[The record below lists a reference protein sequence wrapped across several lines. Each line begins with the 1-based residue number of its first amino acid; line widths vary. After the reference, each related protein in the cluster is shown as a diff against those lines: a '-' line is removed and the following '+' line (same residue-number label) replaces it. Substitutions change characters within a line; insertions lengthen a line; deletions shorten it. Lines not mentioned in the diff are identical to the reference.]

1 MDLGKVRRSTV
12 WENFIVDS
20 HNETYAIC
28 TLCGHNVFR
37 GKCKSTTAMRR
48 HLQLKHGKNMGIPYK
63 KPTEHSTFNISSV
76 YPYPNT
82 VMPSI
87 VPKVSKQRDAQL
99 ALRLVIM
106 CSMECLPFD
115 FIQSQS
121 FSSFCSTAG
130 ISENFTIPTDDNMKS
145 CLLGF
150 SNQITFKISQE
161 LYVSCSYCSLTIE
174 SYPLISGSYVLQIGC
189 YWITDNFVYKSAI
202 LGARIYNPNSASV
215 QILSNLIQSILQPY
229 APITHKIIAIVVDSV
244 SIISDSV
251 YALISKQFLPSNV
264 SVMICF
270 SDTIDRLFKSIL
282 FMKTHENLDLLHFIT
297 VLHKVID
304 IFQNDYNLCNKW
316 NKELKYKSISIRE
329 NDCWVCLLNSL
340 VNLEKQWSLF
350 QEFIKNYIPEDL
362 KTDFYSPQFR
372 SSLQELIDVMSP
384 LLEIVHMSFSEKY
397 HTISCIYPILR
408 TCAMLFLRDPTPQDD
423 WVLPLTHVGCE
434 LRSMIQKEFAVPWSA
449 TPNIIIP
456 LASVLDPRYKDM
468 VIFNEEEKKQI
479 KEFFVKDVEFSSSKK
494 IIPSLSN
501 SNSNSINSN
510 DSNSNNNS
518 NNNGNNNRMNKTSSF
533 SVYKAL
539 KDYKNLFS
547 SSSSSKPTITTTTS
561 TSTTATASAI
571 ASSTDLLSSYNV
583 QGQELPPPLNV
594 GVNNINQAKIDA
606 NAIVNDYFG
615 HDVNPDDS
623 MDVLKWWSTHKYKYD
638 SVTST
643 VKKYFCIPL
652 TSSPRDQIFSS
663 TPNEFYNKRFK
674 LEDSVAECCIMIRC
688 NINDYVD
695 EKSDFAVHA
704 IV

>member
-1 MDLGKVRRSTV
+1 MDLGKVRRSAV

-20 HNETYAIC
+20 HNDTYAIC

-48 HLQLKHGKNMGIPYK
+48 HLQLKHGKNMGIQYK
-63 KPTEHSTFNISSV
+63 RPTEHSNFNISTV

-82 VMPSI
+82 IMPTVVS
-87 VPKVSKQRDAQL
+87 KVSKQRDAQL

-115 FIQSQS
+115 FIQTPT
-121 FSSFCSTAG
+121 FSSFCTTAG

-174 SYPLISGSYVLQIGC
+174 CYPLISGTYVLQIGC
-189 YWITDNFVYKSAI
+189 YWITENFVYKSAI
-202 LGARIYNPNSASV
+202 LGARIYNPNSVTV
-215 QILSNLIQSILQPY
+215 QTLSNLIQSILQPY
-229 APITHKIIAIVVDSV
+229 APITPKIIAIVIDSV

-251 YALISKQFLPSNV
+251 YLLINKQFLPSNV

-282 FMKTHENLDLLHFIT
+282 FMKTNENLDLLHFIT
-297 VLHKVID
+297 ILHKVID
-304 IFQNDYNLCNKW
+304 IYQNDYQLCNKW
-316 NKELKYKSISIRE
+316 NKELKYKPISIRE
-329 NDCWVCLLNSL
+329 NDGWVCLLNSL
-340 VNLEKQWSLF
+340 INLEKQWTIF
-350 QEFIKNYIPEDL
+350 QDFVKNYIPEDL
-362 KTDFYSPQFR
+362 KIDFYSSQFR

-408 TCAMLFLRDPTPQDD
+408 TCAMLFLRDPTPEDD
-423 WVLPLTHVGCE
+423 WVLPLTSVGCE
-434 LRSMIQKEFAVPWSA
+434 LRSLIQKEFAIPWSA

-468 VIFNEEEKKQI
+468 IIFNEEEKKQI
-479 KEFFVKDVEFSSSKK
+479 KEFFVKDVEFLSSKK
-494 IIPSLSN
+494 IIPTISN
-501 SNSNSINSN
+501 N
-510 DSNSNNNS
+510 NNNS
-518 NNNGNNNRMNKTSSF
+518 NNSSDINNNINKMNKTSSF

-539 KDYKNLFS
+539 KEYKNLFS
-547 SSSSSKPTITTTTS
+547 TPSRNSSSSPATIPVPLTTTT
-561 TSTTATASAI
+561 TGD
-571 ASSTDLLSSYNV
+571 DLLTNY
-583 QGQELPPPLNV
+583 QQLPPPLNIT
-594 GVNNINQAKIDA
+594 NNNTQAKIDA

-638 SVTST
+638 TVTGT

-663 TPNEFYNKRFK
+663 TPNDFYNKRFK

-695 EKSDFAVHA
+695 EKADFAIHSTV
-704 IV
+704 